1 MTMLQLKPGV
11 HLAKLS
17 PQMALAATIVH
28 SIYARNNAI
37 CTITS
42 ANDSTHMAGSLHYSG
57 NALDFRTKNYVA
69 SKTLLIE
76 AIKEALGQDFDVI
89 FEAEG
94 TENEHLHLEWQQK

>member
-1 MTMLQLKPGV
+1 MLQLKPGV

-28 SIYARNNAI
+28 SIYARNNSI

-42 ANDSTHMAGSLHYSG
+42 ANDSTHMIGSLHYAG

-69 SKTLLIE
+69 SKPMLIE
-76 AIKEALGQDFDVI
+76 AIKEALGPDFDVI
-89 FEAEG
+89 FEGEN
-94 TENEHLHLEWQQK
+94 TENEHCHVEYQPR

>member
-1 MTMLQLKPGV
+1 MILQLKPGV

-42 ANDSTHMAGSLHYSG
+42 ANDSTHMVGSLHYTG

-69 SKTLLIE
+69 SKTMLIE
-76 AIKEALGQDFDVI
+76 AIKEALGPEFDVTL
-89 FEAEG
+89 EAEN
-94 TENEHLHLEWQQK
+94 TDNEHLHVEWQPK